1 MPRTEANT
9 FLSANAA
16 FRLIKSLSIGAL
28 GGALFDLL
36 GLPLAWM
43 LGPLVTNL
51 IASISTVQVAVPE
64 NLRLV
69 FLGVLGLALGS
80 QVTPALVERVVDW
93 PVSGALL
100 LIGVAVSTS
109 VCAAWFRRRGF
120 DPVTAWFSAAPGA
133 MTAMIMMGEACG
145 GDPRRVAIS
154 QSLRIIL
161 VLLILPPLFW
171 LYESGGGSRPT
182 APGEDTFSAAY
193 LLLTLP
199 LLIPIGMRLR
209 IPTPALLVPLL
220 FSALLSG
227 FSIARFQMPT
237 WGMNVMLLVLGCAI
251 GSRFRG
257 LSLSLLRKHLFES
270 VIATSLLLLILALF
284 AELVHWILGVPRDV
298 ALLAM
303 APGGIG
309 ELAILAVALNLDP
322 MFVAFHH
329 LLRIVALMAVAPLWA
344 RFLTTRRS

>member
-1 MPRTEANT
+1 MST
-9 FLSANAA
+9 NAVIS
-16 FRLIKSLSIGAL
+16 LTKSLSIGAV
-28 GGALFDLL
+28 GGVLFDMA

-43 LGPLVTNL
+43 LGPLVLNL
-51 IASISTVQVAVPE
+51 IASIGNVQVAVPE

-80 QVTPALVERVVDW
+80 QVTPELVERIVDW
-93 PVSGALL
+93 PISGALL

-120 DPVTAWFSAAPGA
+120 DSVTAWFSAAPGA
-133 MTAMIMMGEACG
+133 MTAMIMMGEASG

-171 LYESGGGSRPT
+171 FYEGGAGSTP
-182 APGEDTFSAAY
+182 AAQQDEGFSAAY
-193 LLLTLP
+193 LLLALP
-199 LLIPIGMRLR
+199 ILIPLGMKLK
-209 IPTPALLVPLL
+209 IPTPALLLPLA

-227 FSIARFQMPT
+227 FSVAQFHMPG
-237 WGMNVMLLVLGCAI
+237 WGMNLMLLVLGCAI

-270 VIATSLLLLILALF
+270 FVATLLSLLILAMF
-284 AELVHWILGVPRDV
+284 AELVHWLLEVPRDV

-329 LLRIVALMAVAPLWA
+329 LLRIVALMAIAPLWA
-344 RFLTTRRS
+344 RFLIARRS